1 MTEKA
6 KATHFLLFGD
16 IFVIQNIESSN
27 KKWSIT
33 KSSQIIIYSR
43 IQNDLNNPQGFVEIL
58 YYSDTTNVNAR
69 NVYE

>member
-58 YYSDTTNVNAR
+58 FYSDTTNVNAR

>member
-43 IQNDLNNPQGFVEIL
+43 IQNDLNNPQGFAEIL
-58 YYSDTTNVNAR
+58 FYSDTTNVNAR